1 MHYRSLLRGGEAL
14 TDFGRI
20 LTAALTA
27 LIVVYVL
34 RPWAMGLGLGLETS
48 WDVWALRLMS
58 YWVVW
63 AVTYLGL
70 TLFLI
75 A

>member
-1 MHYRSLLRGGEAL
+1 L
-14 TDFGRI
+14 TGFGRVS
-20 LTAALTA
+20 TAALTA
-27 LIVVYVL
+27 LIVVFVL

-70 TLFLI
+70 TWVLI
-75 A
+75 ARSSAQQTRR